1 MKKLFVIILGILL
14 ISCSQEKLNLP
25 SNNQA
30 EKIKS
35 DLISIAEQNP
45 EVIDYRAAR
54 YLAYEELEG
63 GAKAFLGL
71 QSSDY
76 TLSQIPRVVYDS
88 NHLPEF
94 YEFDIIDKSNT
105 HTIVTIAK
113 KTDNT
118 VIFELFEGGKQSP
131 DITTKSADDS
141 DDIISEWDEYE
152 ALLSKMDEESL
163 RMTAASIEQLKNHNE
178 LMEEDSLID
187 SEELASYWNSI
198 EEKLGDLRS
207 YESQDLCIP
216 ATKGGTIK
224 PNEGDL
230 YGVNPSSYY
239 HIIPQYNTGLKATRW
254 RVECGPGAVAWMYR
268 GLYNSYP
275 KNSSSYIPIFG
286 DGTQSNTSTNY
297 VIFNGYSYY
306 DDKTNL
312 IQADHG
318 LYLQINK
325 HTHSLGEMYEAGL
338 KNAVSEIT
346 EGTYKVSTTAYSHK
360 HIEKNEPVFVMAV
373 RDGKAHY
380 FVAFGYGYTKKGTKK
395 TKYILIADNGV
406 LTGHNTVNPYNAYWH
421 KETSNYGLR
430 YKVTKK

>member
-1 MKKLFVIILGILL
+1 MKKLFVIILGMLL

-25 SNNQA
+25 SNTET

-35 DLISIAEQNP
+35 DLISIAEQNS

-94 YEFDIIDKSNT
+94 YEFDIIDKTNT
-105 HTIVTIAK
+105 HTIVTIAR

-118 VIFELFEGGKQSP
+118 VIVEFFEGGKP
-131 DITTKSADDS
+131 ATVTTKSNDNS
-141 DDIISEWDEYE
+141 GDIISEWADYE
-152 ALLSKMDEESL
+152 VLLSKMDDESL
-163 RMTAASIEQLKNHNE
+163 RMTKASIEQLQNNNE

-187 SEELASYWNSI
+187 SEELESYWNAI
-198 EEKLGDLRS
+198 EEKLGDLKS
-207 YESQDLCIP
+207 YESQGLHIP

-230 YGVNPSSYY
+230 YSGNPSSYY
-239 HIIPQYNTGLKATRW
+239 HIIPQYNTGLKATHW
-254 RVECGPGAVAWMYR
+254 YVECGPGAVAWMYR

-275 KNSSSYIPIFG
+275 KNSSFYIPIFG
-286 DGTQSNTSTNY
+286 DGTQNDSRKTYKVRSR
-297 VIFNGYSYY
+297 YSQHN
-306 DDKTNL
+306 DDKNL
-312 IQADHG
+312 IQSDNG
-318 LYLQINK
+318 LYLQANK

-360 HIEKNEPVFVMAV
+360 HIEKNEPVFIMAV

-395 TKYILIADNGV
+395 TKYILIADNGT
-406 LTGHNTVNPYNAYWH
+406 LTGHNTINPYNAYWH

>member
-94 YEFDIIDKSNT
+94 YEFDIIDKTNT
-105 HTIVTIAK
+105 HTIVTIAQ

-118 VIFELFEGGKQSP
+118 VIVEFFEGGKP
-131 DITTKSADDS
+131 ATVTTKSNDNS
-141 DDIISEWDEYE
+141 GDIISEWADYE
-152 ALLSKMDEESL
+152 VLLSKMDDESL
-163 RMTAASIEQLKNHNE
+163 RMTKASIEQLQNNNE

-187 SEELASYWNSI
+187 SEELESYWNAI
-198 EEKLGDLRS
+198 EEKLGDLKS
-207 YESQDLCIP
+207 YESQGLHIP

-230 YGVNPSSYY
+230 YSGNPSSYY
-239 HIIPQYNTGLKATRW
+239 HIIPQYNTGLKATHW
-254 RVECGPGAVAWMYR
+254 YVECGPGAVAWMYR

-275 KNSSSYIPIFG
+275 KNSSFYIPIFG
-286 DGTQSNTSTNY
+286 DGTQNDSRKTYKVRSR
-297 VIFNGYSYY
+297 YSQHN
-306 DDKTNL
+306 DDKNL
-312 IQADHG
+312 IQSDNG
-318 LYLQINK
+318 LYLQANK

-360 HIEKNEPVFVMAV
+360 HIEKNEPVFIMAV

-395 TKYILIADNGV
+395 TKYILIADNGT
-406 LTGHNTVNPYNAYWH
+406 LTGHNTINPYNAYWH

>member
-131 DITTKSADDS
+131 D
-141 DDIISEWDEYE
+141 
-152 ALLSKMDEESL
+152 
-163 RMTAASIEQLKNHNE
+163 
-178 LMEEDSLID
+178 
-187 SEELASYWNSI
+187 
-198 EEKLGDLRS
+198 
-207 YESQDLCIP
+207 
-216 ATKGGTIK
+216 
-224 PNEGDL
+224 
-230 YGVNPSSYY
+230 V
-239 HIIPQYNTGLKATRW
+239 
-254 RVECGPGAVAWMYR
+254 
-268 GLYNSYP
+268 
-275 KNSSSYIPIFG
+275 
-286 DGTQSNTSTNY
+286 TQSLPMIQMTLSANGMNT
-297 VIFNGYSYY
+297 
-306 DDKTNL
+306 
-312 IQADHG
+312 
-318 LYLQINK
+318 K
-325 HTHSLGEMYEAGL
+325 HCCQ
-338 KNAVSEIT
+338 KW
-346 EGTYKVSTTAYSHK
+346 
-360 HIEKNEPVFVMAV
+360 
-373 RDGKAHY
+373 
-380 FVAFGYGYTKKGTKK
+380 TKR
-395 TKYILIADNGV
+395 A
-406 LTGHNTVNPYNAYWH
+406 
-421 KETSNYGLR
+421 
-430 YKVTKK
+430 

>member
-1 MKKLFVIILGILL
+1 MYEKLFVIILGLLL

-25 SNNQA
+25 SNTETEN
-30 EKIKS
+30 IKS
-35 DLISIAEQNP
+35 DLISIAEQNS

-88 NHLPEF
+88 DHLPEF

-118 VIFELFEGGKQSP
+118 VIVELFEGGKQSP
-131 DITTKSADDS
+131 DVITKSAGES
-141 DDIISEWDEYE
+141 DDIICGWDEYE

-178 LMEEDSLID
+178 LMEEDSLIS
-187 SEELASYWNSI
+187 SEELVSYWNSI

-207 YESQDLCIP
+207 YESQDLRIP
-216 ATKGGTIK
+216 STKGGTIK

-230 YGVNPSSYY
+230 YGVNPSSY
-239 HIIPQYNTGLKATRW
+239 HIIPQYDTGLKATRW
-254 RVECGPGAVAWMYR
+254 RVECDPGAVAWMYR
-268 GLYNSYP
+268 GLYNSYH

-286 DGTQSNTSTNY
+286 DGTQSNNSTNY
-297 VIFNGYSYY
+297 VESNGYSYY
-306 DDKTNL
+306 DDNKNL

-346 EGTYKVSTTAYSHK
+346 EGTYNVSTTAYSHK
-360 HIEKNEPVFVMAV
+360 HIEKNEPVFIMAV

-380 FVAFGYGYTKKGTKK
+380 FVAFGYGYTKK
-395 TKYILIADNGV
+395 
-406 LTGHNTVNPYNAYWH
+406 
-421 KETSNYGLR
+421 R
-430 YKVTKK
+430 YEKDKIHIDCRQWGSDEV

>member
-1 MKKLFVIILGILL
+1 MKKLFVIILGMLL

-25 SNNQA
+25 SNTET

-35 DLISIAEQNP
+35 DLISIAEQNS

-94 YEFDIIDKSNT
+94 YEFDIIDKTNT
-105 HTIVTIAK
+105 HTIVTIAQ

-118 VIFELFEGGKQSP
+118 VIVEFFEGGKP
-131 DITTKSADDS
+131 ATVTTKSNDNS
-141 DDIISEWDEYE
+141 GDIISEWADYE
-152 ALLSKMDEESL
+152 VLLSKMDDESL
-163 RMTAASIEQLKNHNE
+163 RMTKASIEQLQNNNE

-187 SEELASYWNSI
+187 SEELESYWNAI
-198 EEKLGDLRS
+198 EEKLGDLKS
-207 YESQDLCIP
+207 YESQGLHIP

-230 YGVNPSSYY
+230 YSGNPSSYY
-239 HIIPQYNTGLKATRW
+239 HIIPQYNTGLKATHW
-254 RVECGPGAVAWMYR
+254 YVECGPGAVAWMYR

-275 KNSSSYIPIFG
+275 KNSSFYIPIFG
-286 DGTQSNTSTNY
+286 DGTQNDSRKTYKVRSR
-297 VIFNGYSYY
+297 YSQHN
-306 DDKTNL
+306 DDKNL
-312 IQADHG
+312 IQSDNG
-318 LYLQINK
+318 LYLQANK

-360 HIEKNEPVFVMAV
+360 HIEKNEPVFIMAV

-395 TKYILIADNGV
+395 TKYILIADNGT
-406 LTGHNTVNPYNAYWH
+406 LTGHNTINPYNAYWH

>member
-1 MKKLFVIILGILL
+1 MKKLFVIILGMLL

-25 SNNQA
+25 SNTET

-105 HTIVTIAK
+105 HTIVTIAQ

-118 VIFELFEGGKQSP
+118 VIVEFFEGGKP
-131 DITTKSADDS
+131 ATVTTKSNDNS
-141 DDIISEWDEYE
+141 GDIISEWADYE
-152 ALLSKMDEESL
+152 VLLSKMDDESL
-163 RMTAASIEQLKNHNE
+163 RMTKASIEQLQNNNE

-187 SEELASYWNSI
+187 SEELESYWNAI
-198 EEKLGDLRS
+198 EEKLGDLKS
-207 YESQDLCIP
+207 YESQGLHIP

-230 YGVNPSSYY
+230 YSGNPSSYY
-239 HIIPQYNTGLKATRW
+239 HIIPQYNTGLKATHW
-254 RVECGPGAVAWMYR
+254 YVECGPGAVAWMYR

-275 KNSSSYIPIFG
+275 KNSSFYIPIFG
-286 DGTQSNTSTNY
+286 DGTQNDSRKTYKVRSR
-297 VIFNGYSYY
+297 YSQHN
-306 DDKTNL
+306 DDKNL
-312 IQADHG
+312 IQSDNG
-318 LYLQINK
+318 LYLQANK

-395 TKYILIADNGV
+395 TKYILIADNGT
-406 LTGHNTVNPYNAYWH
+406 LTGHNTINPYNAYWH

>member
-1 MKKLFVIILGILL
+1 MKKIFVIVLGILL
-14 ISCSQEKLNLP
+14 ISCSQEKLNFP
-25 SNNQA
+25 SNTEA

-163 RMTAASIEQLKNHNE
+163 RMTTAAIEQLKNHNE

-207 YESQDLCIP
+207 YESQDLHIP

-230 YGVNPSSYY
+230 YSGNPSFY
-239 HIIPQYNTGLKATRW
+239 HVIPQYDNGLKATHW
-254 RVECGPGAVAWMYR
+254 SVECGPGAVAWMYR

-275 KNSSSYIPIFG
+275 KNSSFYIPIFG
-286 DGTQSNTSTNY
+286 DGTQTNTLKTY
-297 VIFNGYSYY
+297 VKESHFSWYQDNK
-306 DDKTNL
+306 DL
-312 IQADHG
+312 IQSDNG
-318 LYLQINK
+318 LYLQVNK

-360 HIEKNEPVFVMAV
+360 HIEKNEPVFIMAV

-406 LTGHNTVNPYNAYWH
+406 LTKHNTANPYHAYWH

>member
-1 MKKLFVIILGILL
+1 MKKISVIVLGILL

-25 SNNQA
+25 SNTEA

-35 DLISIAEQNP
+35 DLISIAEQNS

-94 YEFDIIDKSNT
+94 YEFDIIDKTNT
-105 HTIVTIAK
+105 HTIVTIAQ

-118 VIFELFEGGKQSP
+118 VIVEFFEGGKP
-131 DITTKSADDS
+131 ATVTTKSNDNS
-141 DDIISEWDEYE
+141 GDIISEWADYE
-152 ALLSKMDEESL
+152 VLLSKMDDESL
-163 RMTAASIEQLKNHNE
+163 RMTKASIEQLQNNNE

-187 SEELASYWNSI
+187 SEELESYWNAI
-198 EEKLGDLRS
+198 EEKLGDLKS
-207 YESQDLCIP
+207 YESQGLHIP

-230 YGVNPSSYY
+230 YSGNPSSYY
-239 HIIPQYNTGLKATRW
+239 HIIPQYNTGLKATHW
-254 RVECGPGAVAWMYR
+254 YVECGPGAVAWMYR

-275 KNSSSYIPIFG
+275 KNSSFYIPIFG
-286 DGTQSNTSTNY
+286 DGTQNDSRKTYKVRSR
-297 VIFNGYSYY
+297 YSQHN
-306 DDKTNL
+306 DDKNL
-312 IQADHG
+312 IQSDNG
-318 LYLQINK
+318 LYLQANK

-360 HIEKNEPVFVMAV
+360 HIEKNEPVFIMAV

-395 TKYILIADNGV
+395 TKYILIADNGT
-406 LTGHNTVNPYNAYWH
+406 LTGHNTINPYNAYWH